1 MEEEVAMYSCNQ
13 CSKTFT
19 RSDNLKRHEKF
30 HCTDKMIR
38 HGGGLMFTPAS
49 NGVVAARK
57 IDTAYKHVDDDAVS
71 SSSSDETSIADASDD
86 DNASMV
92 STIADEDDA
101 SDNDDEVRVDEDTY
115 FWYHVYR
122 ISKVKDEKHF
132 IEAFVGLLVRYMVSK
147 EDDLYQKIMKDVSKF
162 KDDGLEFEEAIA
174 DTILKHKKAITL
186 KCNSCKPSTEDE
198 DDLDLWCD
206 FINEDAEPWCTF
218 FTGEKCSCND
228 CGNMSLSKLV
238 AFQVY
243 ILHLMDNDC
252 LVQAILAKLPE
263 GEGVLVPVVNQYR
276 KLILEKYASVKD
288 LLSRCNGRPKCP
300 KPMLLL
306 WKYINDSE

>member
-1 MEEEVAMYSCNQ
+1 MVRNGDG
-13 CSKTFT
+13 FT
-19 RSDNLKRHEKF
+19 
-30 HCTDKMIR
+30 
-38 HGGGLMFTPAS
+38 FTPAS
-49 NGVVAARK
+49 NGVLATEK
-57 IDTAYKHVDDDAVS
+57 LDSAYKCGDDDAVS

-86 DNASMV
+86 DNASML
-92 STIADEDDA
+92 STVADEDDA

-115 FWYHVYR
+115 FWYHVYQ

-132 IEAFVGLLVRYMVSK
+132 IEAFVGLLARYVVSK
-147 EDDLYQKIMKDVSKF
+147 DDDLYQKIMKDVSKF
-162 KDDGLEFEEAIA
+162 EDDGLEFEEAIA
-174 DTILKHKKAITL
+174 DAILNHKKAITL

-263 GEGVLVPVVNQYR
+263 GE
-276 KLILEKYASVKD
+276 
-288 LLSRCNGRPKCP
+288 RCTC
-300 KPMLLL
+300 
-306 WKYINDSE
+306 SSS